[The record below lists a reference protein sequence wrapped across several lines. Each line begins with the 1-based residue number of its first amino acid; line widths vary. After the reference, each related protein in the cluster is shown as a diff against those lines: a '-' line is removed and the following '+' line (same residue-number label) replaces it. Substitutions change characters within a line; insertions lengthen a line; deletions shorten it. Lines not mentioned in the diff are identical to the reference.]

1 MKKSQNKIHNHTK
14 LKKKIQITI
23 KIIMTKFGIKTKIK
37 NNNEELNKKIK
48 KINKKSEIK
57 KIKNKK

>member
-14 LKKKIQITI
+14 LKKIQITI

>member
-1 MKKSQNKIHNHTK
+1 MA
-14 LKKKIQITI
+14 
-23 KIIMTKFGIKTKIK
+23 KFGIKTKIK

>member
-1 MKKSQNKIHNHTK
+1 
-14 LKKKIQITI
+14 
-23 KIIMTKFGIKTKIK
+23 MTKFGIKTKIK

>member
-1 MKKSQNKIHNHTK
+1 
-14 LKKKIQITI
+14 
-23 KIIMTKFGIKTKIK
+23 MTKFGIKTKIK

-57 KIKNKK
+57 KNKK

>member
-1 MKKSQNKIHNHTK
+1 
-14 LKKKIQITI
+14 
-23 KIIMTKFGIKTKIK
+23 MTKFGIKTKIK

-57 KIKNKK
+57 KIKNKN